1 MILVREILLRLEPLP
16 NDSDHTQTLSIGQ
29 GALQIEGFSKDQIA
43 YHLRLMAQGDL
54 INHGGVTEDNNNL
67 RNFGGLR
74 WKGHQFI
81 NDVRDEDTWNDTK
94 KKIGKVGGVS
104 LEIAWEFAKQYLRAT
119 GLG

>member
-1 MILVREILLRLEPLP
+1 MILVREILLRLELLP
-16 NDSDHTQTLSIGQ
+16 NDSDHTETLSIGE
-29 GALQIEGFSKDQIA
+29 GPLQIEGFAKDQIA

-54 INHGGVTEDNNNL
+54 INHGGVTEDDNKL

-94 KKIGKVGGVS
+94 KKSEGWAALVS
-104 LEIAWEFAKQYLRAT
+104 RS
-119 GLG
+119 LGSL